1 MNATKNISPWQFA
14 SFRVALGCYL
24 IVHFV
29 HLIPWAAELFSA
41 EGLLPDARANFTFGR
56 LPNPLEHW
64 QSAAFAHAFVGAL
77 ALLAVLFTLGFGR
90 RVCAVLLW
98 YGWACLFNR
107 NNLISNPGIP
117 YVGLLLLL
125 STLVPPGEPLSL
137 GHRRNAPWAMP
148 AFIFWGTWWLLVAGY
163 TYSGAW
169 KLFSPSWLDGSA
181 LHHLLTNPLARPG
194 LFRDLLLALPYP
206 VLKLLTWGALAG
218 ELLALPLSLTRRGR
232 AIAWLWMLAMHV
244 GILFVVDFADL
255 TFGMVMIHL
264 FTFDPDWLPARSA
277 RPALVLFD
285 GVCGLCE
292 RTVQFLLTEDSAGA
306 LQFAPLQGETAR
318 PVLQRHGLNQFPLRS
333 LVVVEADAD
342 GSERV
347 FVKSAAFA
355 RAFDALGGFWRVVSR
370 AMLAIPR
377 PLRDAAY
384 DFIATRRLRW
394 FSNPSVCRIPTRS
407 EALRLK
413 P

>member
-14 SFRVALGCYL
+14 AFRIALGCYL
-24 IVHFV
+24 VVHFV
-29 HLIPWAAELFSA
+29 HLIPWAGELFSA
-41 EGLLPDARANFTFGR
+41 DGLLPDPRANFTFGV

-64 QSAAFAHAFVGAL
+64 QSAAFAQAFVGAL
-77 ALLAVLFTLGFGR
+77 ALVDVLFTLGLGR

-125 STLVPPGEPLSL
+125 STLVPSGEPLSL
-137 GHRRNAPWAMP
+137 GRRRNPQWAMP
-148 AFIFWGTWWLLVAGY
+148 AVIFWGAWWLLVAGY

-181 LHHLLTNPLARPG
+181 LHHLLANPLARPG
-194 LFRDLLLALPYP
+194 VFRDLLLALPDP
-206 VLKLLTWGALAG
+206 VLKLLTWSALAG
-218 ELLALPLSLTRRGR
+218 ELLALSLSLTRRGR
-232 AIAWLWMLAMHV
+232 AIAWLWMLAMHL

-264 FTFDPDWLPARSA
+264 FTFDPDWLPARSP
-277 RPALVLFD
+277 RPVQVLFD

-292 RTVQFLLTEDSAGA
+292 RTVQFLLAEDATAA
-306 LQFAPLQGETAR
+306 LRFAPLQGETAR
-318 PVLQRHGLNQFPLRS
+318 PILQRHGLDQFPLRS
-333 LVVVEADAD
+333 LVVVETGSD
-342 GSERV
+342 GNELA
-347 FVKSAAFA
+347 FLKSSAVA
-355 RAFDALGGFWRVVSR
+355 RSLDSLGGFWRVVSWTLR
-370 AMLAIPR
+370 AVPR
-377 PLRDAAY
+377 PFRDAAY
-384 DFIATRRLRW
+384 DFIAKRRLRW
-394 FSNPSVCRIPTRS
+394 FSAPSVCRLPTRG
-407 EALRLK
+407 EAQRLM